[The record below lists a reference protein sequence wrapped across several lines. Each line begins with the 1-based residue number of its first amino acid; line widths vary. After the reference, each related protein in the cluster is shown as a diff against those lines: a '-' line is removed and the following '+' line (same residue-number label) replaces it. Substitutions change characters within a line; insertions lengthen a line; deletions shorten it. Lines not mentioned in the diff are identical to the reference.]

1 MVALDRI
8 RLTGLLRKGPREGP
22 FLVCGALDLASRS
35 LVNVGPET
43 RVDHERARQ
52 LLERER
58 ERVLREL
65 GELRAE
71 RGGDEELSKIDQH
84 PADVGTELFEE
95 ERDQS
100 LINRL
105 EHDLE
110 AIERA
115 FKRLEQG
122 TYGLSIES
130 GTPIPDARLEA
141 MPWADR
147 TLDEQARLEAQEGN
161 SR

>member
-1 MVALDRI
+1 MD
-8 RLTGLLRKGPREGP
+8 
-22 FLVCGALDLASRS
+22 S
-35 LVNVGPET
+35 
-43 RVDHERARQ
+43 ERARQ

-58 ERVLREL
+58 ERVMREL
-65 GELRAE
+65 AELRGERADDGEL
-71 RGGDEELSKIDQH
+71 STVDQH

-115 FKRLEQG
+115 FKRLEEG
-122 TYGLSIES
+122 NYGRSVES
-130 GTPIPDARLEA
+130 GASIPDARLEA

-147 TLDEQARLEAQEGN
+147 TVEEQARLEAQERN
-161 SR
+161 SG

>member
-1 MVALDRI
+1 M
-8 RLTGLLRKGPREGP
+8 E
-22 FLVCGALDLASRS
+22 
-35 LVNVGPET
+35 
-43 RVDHERARQ
+43 HERARQ

-71 RGGDEELSKIDQH
+71 QGGDGELSAIDQH

-105 EHDLE
+105 EQDLE

-122 TYGLSIES
+122 TYGLSVES
-130 GTPIPDARLEA
+130 GAPIPDARLEA
-141 MPWADR
+141 VPWADR
-147 TLDEQARLEAQEGN
+147 TVEEQAKLEAQDRN
-161 SR
+161 SS